1 MKTAQIMM
9 RPFKDG
15 TIRQNHKTGWF
26 NATDLIK
33 IANNYRAQIGKKE
46 KLIKDYFKTDS
57 TIDFIKEI
65 LDRENISQAYI
76 SKKGKNGGTWVHPLL
91 LIDIAMWL
99 SPEFKYDAMKW
110 LEDELIKNRDA
121 SGNSYKKM
129 TSSVMQYMGSD
140 VARAGIAIPKIA
152 KAIKMNLG
160 VDDWNAATQNQLKQ
174 RDEIQKNISMLLKAG
189 IEINKAC
196 YISISEQVSA

>member
-1 MKTAQIMM
+1 MM

>member
-15 TIRQNHKTGWF
+15 IIRQNHKTAWF

-33 IANNYRAQIGKKE
+33 IANKYRTQIGLKE

-57 TIDFIKEI
+57 TNEFIKEI
-65 LDRENISQAYI
+65 LDRENVSEAYS

-99 SPEFKYDAMKW
+99 SPEFKYDAMSW
-110 LEDELIKNRDA
+110 LQDELLGLRDE
-121 SGNSYKKM
+121 SGESYKKSFN
-129 TSSVMQYMGSD
+129 TCNVSVQGKENSYF
-140 VARAGIAIPKIA
+140 
-152 KAIKMNLG
+152 
-160 VDDWNAATQNQLKQ
+160 
-174 RDEIQKNISMLLKAG
+174 
-189 IEINKAC
+189 
-196 YISISEQVSA
+196 